1 MFLRVITLE
10 YDPSR
15 ANDLQMYCRFSYET
29 DPWTMDSARYLPAH
43 DTTDNTAAASGGRL
57 LSCKVPAWAQGSSG
71 TERPCSVRLAPT
83 KPLRLTTADF
93 KIIDTAP
100 LTSRRDFTVC
110 VPPLY
115 GDIPQAHVMEF
126 MELTS
131 LLGADHVTFYDYD
144 MSAQALR
151 LVRYYARINRATL
164 LTWKPKLDV
173 NESIWNI
180 GVKAAMTD

>member
-1 MFLRVITLE
+1 
-10 YDPSR
+10 
-15 ANDLQMYCRFSYET
+15 MYCRFSYET
-29 DPWTMDSARYLPAH
+29 DPWTMDSARYLTAH
-43 DTTDNTAAASGGRL
+43 DTTDNAAATSGGRL

-83 KPLRLTTADF
+83 KPLRSTTADF

-131 LLGADHVTFYDYD
+131 LLGADHVMLYDYNL
-144 MSAQALR
+144 SAQALR